1 MATIP
6 STSQDIPLD
15 KIVMSTSQARQRDT
29 KVEPDDDL
37 VLSIRKHGLISPVVV
52 KQVPDNDQYELL
64 IGQRRYRAHVHLKL
78 PTIKAY
84 VVGQDMNESN
94 AKMLSII
101 ENVARKDMKNA
112 DLVDAVEYFMDKY
125 NSTSDVAEELGLH
138 PNTIRKYVN
147 AARLPQEIREDVRNK
162 NYRLGH
168 ALKALKALGD
178 DETAVDT
185 GMLRETALEM
195 KKLSPQGRD
204 KFVEIKER
212 EPDSTPQQAAEKA
225 RQRTSVN
232 IMQLHF
238 TDDQGERIDRYKK
251 RQDIEKD
258 EEAVVELVD
267 IGLDTAD
274 V

>member
-6 STSQDIPLD
+6 STSEDIPLD
-15 KIVMSTSQARQRDT
+15 KITMSTSQARQRDT
-29 KVEPDDDL
+29 AVEPDDDL

-52 KQVPDNDQYELL
+52 RRLPDGGQYELL
-64 IGQRRYRAHVHLKL
+64 IGQRRYRAHEHLKL

-84 VVGQDMNESN
+84 VVGQDVGESD

-101 ENVARKDMKNA
+101 ENVARKDMKHA
-112 DLVDAVEYFMDKY
+112 DLVDAVDYFMEKY
-125 NSTSDVAEELGLH
+125 NSTNDVAEELGLH
-138 PNTIRKYVN
+138 PNTVRKYVN
-147 AARLPQEIREDVRNK
+147 VARLPPEIREDVRSRDYSMN
-162 NYRLGH
+162 H

-178 DETAVDT
+178 DETTVDT

-195 KKLSPQGRD
+195 KKLSPQGQD
-204 KFVEIKER
+204 KLVEIKEN

-225 RQRTSVN
+225 RQRTSIN
-232 IMQLHF
+232 TIQLDF
-238 TDDQGERIDRYKK
+238 TDDQSERIERYMK

-258 EEAVVELVD
+258 SEAVVELVD
-267 IGLDTAD
+267 IGLDAAD